1 MSSHCTP
8 GRAVC
13 WLLLLAAAAEFVW
26 RGALRQVEV
35 DDFAAPYASARAWV
49 AGRDPYDRDGLLPLL
64 EEAGGRNLTP
74 PVNPPGTLLLL
85 SPLTQLAFPVA
96 RQVWLVLATSLVGVA
111 AAALLSLARLSWRSP
126 AGLTLITA
134 LLALAPCHTGLANR
148 QLTIP
153 AAGLMVLSTWQI
165 CRGCPCGGGVSLG

>member
-1 MSSHCTP
+1 
-8 GRAVC
+8 
-13 WLLLLAAAAEFVW
+13 
-26 RGALRQVEV
+26 
-35 DDFAAPYASARAWV
+35 
-49 AGRDPYDRDGLLPLL
+49 
-64 EEAGGRNLTP
+64 
-74 PVNPPGTLLLL
+74 
-85 SPLTQLAFPVA
+85 TQLAFPVA

-165 CRGCPCGGGVSLG
+165 CRGCPCGGGVSLGLALLLKPQLAAPLVLYHALRRRWSAVALALGVGTLATVLAIAWLSVNQVDWLGSWVSGLRQAGTGGG